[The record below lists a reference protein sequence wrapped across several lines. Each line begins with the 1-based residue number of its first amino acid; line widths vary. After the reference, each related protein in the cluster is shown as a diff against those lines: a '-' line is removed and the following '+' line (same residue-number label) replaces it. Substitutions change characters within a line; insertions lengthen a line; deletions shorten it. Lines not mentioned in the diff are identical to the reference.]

1 MHVAPFSTR
10 DQPLHKASRMQSTP
24 NPAPVRQRKITR
36 RPTEELKTRLHQSL
50 ARELGTKIVSG
61 EYRPGE
67 SLPGEIEASQSRQ
80 VSRNAYREAVRILA
94 AKGLVESRQKAGTLV
109 TERSRWNLLD
119 PDVLDWTLSSNPA
132 PVFRDA
138 LFELRSIVEPAAA
151 SMAAERRNDADL
163 VTIEAALMEM
173 RDFAPDSPEGEEADE
188 RFHAAIFNATG
199 NDLISRLASIIAAS
213 VKFVAEFKREQ
224 HIDRDTWPDHKALF
238 EAIRARKSN
247 QAYDAMTG
255 LIAHAREDIE
265 GAPQTKRARKR

>member
-1 MHVAPFSTR
+1 MQAKTEP
-10 DQPLHKASRMQSTP
+10 ASPRL
-24 NPAPVRQRKITR
+24 RKITR

-61 EYRPGE
+61 EYQPGE
-67 SLPGEIEASQSRQ
+67 SLPGEIAASQTHR

-109 TERSRWNLLD
+109 TETNRWNLLD

-132 PVFRDA
+132 PEFSDA

-151 SMAAERRNDADL
+151 ALAAQRRNDEDL
-163 VTIEAALMEM
+163 VAMEQALERM
-173 RDFAPDSPEGEEADE
+173 RGFDPDSPEGEEADE
-188 RFHAAIFNATG
+188 QFHDAIFAAAG
-199 NDLISRLASIIAAS
+199 NDVLRRLASIISAS

-238 EAIRARKSN
+238 EAIRARRSN
-247 QAYDAMTG
+247 QAHDAMMF

-265 GAPQTKRARKR
+265 GAPPKRRARR

>member
-1 MHVAPFSTR
+1 M
-10 DQPLHKASRMQSTP
+10 
-24 NPAPVRQRKITR
+24 
-36 RPTEELKTRLHQSL
+36 
-50 ARELGTKIVSG
+50 KIVSG

-67 SLPGEIEASQSRQ
+67 SLPGEIAASQSRQ

-109 TERSRWNLLD
+109 TERSRWNMLD

-132 PVFRDA
+132 PSFRDA

-151 SMAAERRNDADL
+151 SLAAQRRNDHDL
-163 VTIEAALMEM
+163 VAMEEALEEM
-173 RDFAPDSPEGEEADE
+173 RRCDRDSPEGELADE
-188 RFHAAIFNATG
+188 HFHEAIFSAAG
-199 NDLISRLASIIAAS
+199 NDVLCRLASIISAS

-238 EAIRARKSN
+238 DAIRTRRSN
-247 QAYDAMTG
+247 QAHEAMMF

-265 GAPQTKRARKR
+265 GAPPQKRAGKR

>member
-1 MHVAPFSTR
+1 MQPMRAP
-10 DQPLHKASRMQSTP
+10 ASHRP
-24 NPAPVRQRKITR
+24 RKTTR

-67 SLPGEIEASQSRQ
+67 SLPGEIAASQTRQ

-132 PVFRDA
+132 PAFSDA

-151 SMAAERRNDADL
+151 SLAAQRRSEADL
-163 VTIEAALMEM
+163 SAMEKALEDM
-173 RDFAPDSPEGEEADE
+173 RHHDPDSPEGEQADE
-188 RFHAAIFNATG
+188 LFHEAIFAAAG
-199 NDLISRLASIIAAS
+199 NDVLRRLASIISAS

-238 EAIRARKSN
+238 EAIRSRRSG
-247 QAYDAMTG
+247 QAHDAMMF
-255 LIAHAREDIE
+255 LIAHAREDVE
-265 GAPQTKRARKR
+265 GAPPQRRARR

>member
-1 MHVAPFSTR
+1 MQTTRAP
-10 DQPLHKASRMQSTP
+10 A
-24 NPAPVRQRKITR
+24 APRPRKTTR

-50 ARELGTKIVSG
+50 ARELGMKIVSG

-67 SLPGEIEASQSRQ
+67 SLPGEIAASQTHR

-119 PDVLDWTLSSNPA
+119 PDVLDWTLSTNPA
-132 PVFRDA
+132 PSFSDA

-151 SMAAERRNDADL
+151 GLAAQRRSEHDL
-163 VTIEAALMEM
+163 AAMELALEEM
-173 RDFAPDSPEGEEADE
+173 RRYAPDSPEGEEADE
-188 RFHAAIFNATG
+188 LFHEAIFAAAG
-199 NDLISRLASIIAAS
+199 NDVLRRLASIISAS

-238 EAIRARKSN
+238 EAIRFRRSG
-247 QAYDAMTG
+247 QAHDAMMF
-255 LIAHAREDIE
+255 LIAHAREDVE
-265 GAPQTKRARKR
+265 GTPSQRRARR

>member
-1 MHVAPFSTR
+1 MQTLRA
-10 DQPLHKASRMQSTP
+10 QASPRP
-24 NPAPVRQRKITR
+24 RKITR

-67 SLPGEIEASQSRQ
+67 SLPGEIAASQTHQ

-119 PDVLDWTLSSNPA
+119 PDVLDWALSGNPA
-132 PVFRDA
+132 PAFSDA

-151 SMAAERRNDADL
+151 TLAAQRRSDEDL
-163 VTIEAALMEM
+163 AVMETALEEM
-173 RDFAPDSPEGEEADE
+173 RRYHADSPEGEQADE
-188 RFHAAIFNATG
+188 RFHAAMFTAAG
-199 NDLISRLASIIAAS
+199 NDILSRLANIIFAS
-213 VKFVAEFKREQ
+213 VKFVAEFKRER

-238 EAIRARKSN
+238 DAIDARRSS
-247 QAYDAMTG
+247 QAYDAMSR

-265 GAPQTKRARKR
+265 GAPRRQRARR